1 MEKHK
6 GDNTFDIIVEHQD
19 IIFDNIAGQ
28 KMVATVMEIIKNNP
42 LDDFWK
48 EKNNEF
54 LFEEI
59 NQMCELSG
67 YRLILQ
73 KRKVK

>member
-1 MEKHK
+1 MTEPI
-6 GDNTFDIIVEHQD
+6 T
-19 IIFDNIAGQ
+19 GQ
-28 KMVATVMEIIKNNP
+28 EMIETVMEIIKHNP

-59 NQMCELSG
+59 DQMCKVSG
-67 YRLILQ
+67 YELILR
-73 KRKVK
+73 KRE